1 MDYHATILEYLKKKK
16 IICFKPTC
24 ERSETGC
31 MQQCE
36 VSKLAWIS
44 CTTSLILHTTPAR
57 SHCLHKQEDQR
68 GPRQPLCSRCDTCQH
83 FWQPCLVLL
92 SSTDTRGLSPGNQR
106 SILKEN
112 LWARVFISIS
122 SAYER
127 KAVLFGQNMFL
138 EGCSI
143 PSTASH
149 RQRYIY
155 RWVSD
160 AKLDFEQ
167 IQTVA
172 PAELWINSSNWRNKH
187 VLIKA
192 NIVVVYQNKKLSG
205 MTTKC
210 LYCFAREVVDL
221 ER

>member
-1 MDYHATILEYLKKKK
+1 MDYHATILEYLEKKKKK
-16 IICFKPTC
+16 IVLSQLV
-24 ERSETGC
+24 RG
-31 MQQCE
+31 
-36 VSKLAWIS
+36 VRLAACS
-44 CTTSLILHTTPAR
+44 NVKCPSLPEFHAPPLILHTTPAR
-57 SHCLHKQEDQR
+57 SHCLHEQDDQR
-68 GPRQPLCSRCDTCQH
+68 GLRQPLCTRRDTCQH
-83 FWQPCLVLL
+83 FWQSSLVLL

-112 LWARVFISIS
+112 LWAWVFILIS